1 VQLPAGVDCQLLQLP
16 EELTQGPIPGAAWW
30 QLPVTV
36 PMVGNGPAT
45 GLQPQSMPSAIAAQ
59 QPSFPSVP
67 PPPPSTRVNGRV
79 WALAQD
85 PCGSRRVQQALEE
98 AADDQERAGLA
109 MELRGHVLE
118 ALQCPHANH
127 VLQKCI
133 VSMRT
138 QALQFVLDELMHPCP
153 EQVVQVA
160 RHKYGCRILQRLL
173 EHCRMDQ
180 LHRLVA
186 ELMASAV
193 SLSKHAYANFVIQHL
208 FEYGTQEQR
217 CRLTGIFEHHAKALG
232 KDDHG
237 RAVLSKAL
245 SHVGSEERTSL
256 ARALLQEQGLL
267 VRMARTRH
275 GHAAVKSVLMALDGP
290 EREAAR
296 GQLLEGVATLR
307 MSRYGRTVVA
317 CLSQPLIGSAQH
329 WGA

>member
-1 VQLPAGVDCQLLQLP
+1 MSAFAHGQEALTWQEAPQGSVTPACVWLSVQLPAGVDCQLLQLP

-133 VSMRT
+133 ELMPADRV
-138 QALQFVLDELMHPCP
+138 QFVLAELKGHA
-153 EQVVQVA
+153 VGAA
-160 RHKYGCRILQRLL
+160 RHRYGCRVLERLI
-173 EHCRMDQ
+173 EHCSSSQTAGLVDEVLAGAQQ
-180 LHRLVA
+180 LCRHTFG
-186 ELMASAV
+186 
-193 SLSKHAYANFVIQHL
+193 NFVIQHIL
-208 FEYGTQEQR
+208 VHGMADQR
-217 CRLTGIFEHHAKALG
+217 QKVASVLCADVQRLARHRVA
-232 KDDHG
+232 
-237 RAVLSKAL
+237 
-245 SHVGSEERTSL
+245 SHVVRCALVHCSPKDRQTLALAMSADAGEFADLAHHHCGSFVVREMK
-256 ARALLQEQGLL
+256 RA
-267 VRMARTRH
+267 
-275 GHAAVKSVLMALDGP
+275 DG
-290 EREAAR
+290 RR
-296 GQLLEGVATLR
+296 R
-307 MSRYGRTVVA
+307 
-317 CLSQPLIGSAQH
+317 
-329 WGA
+329 